1 MKKRTENNKANKEA
15 LNIFFDSLLMPKTIC
30 AECGCTIYNPTRANI
45 AHVLPKSIFK
55 SVATNKHNF
64 MYLCLSDH
72 AMYDSSWKKAKTM
85 HCWAAAKRQYD
96 LFKDD
101 VLEVHKNLLEFQ

>member
-1 MKKRTENNKANKEA
+1 MSKTKEKQD
-15 LNIFFDSLLMPKTIC
+15 LTIFFTEILNGIKNVKC
-30 AECGCTIYNPTRANI
+30 QECGKTIYNPGRECI